1 MKVEL
6 SKETMKNIGEAGLKL
21 GKNIVIEGTK
31 AVALKAAAKAINVGF
46 EQGIDGVK
54 NIKLDDVLN
63 SSKSGRDKKPK
74 KKWFAKK
81 EDLVEDLIEEIVAD
95 PEAANDVVEVV
106 VETK

>member
-1 MKVEL
+1 MKIEL
-6 SKETMKNIGEAGLKL
+6 NKETMKHIGEVSLKL

-46 EQGIDGVK
+46 EDGFDGVK

-63 SSKSGRDKKPK
+63 SNKRGKDKPK

-81 EDLVEDLIEEIVAD
+81 EDLVEDLIEEIVANPD
-95 PEAANDVVEVV
+95 AADDVVEVV
-106 VETK
+106 DTK